1 MIQWLNNEWNTLAL
15 KYSEDEELIS
25 TYWDEIKTHY
35 NSKSRHYHNLSHIYN
50 MLLQIEVLESSI
62 INYDLCRFTI
72 WYHDIIYKSTKK
84 NNELKSAEFAKNRL
98 KPLDLDEKSIEIV
111 QKLIKS
117 TQKHELVLRENDDNA
132 YVLDLDLSI
141 LGSNWDT
148 YKKYTDN
155 IRKEY
160 AIYPDFMY
168 SSGRKKVLAHFLNR
182 DTLYF
187 TDYFRNKY
195 ENQARENLKREIEL
209 L

>member
-1 MIQWLNNEWNTLAL
+1 MIQWLYNEWNTLAL

-168 SSGRKKVLAHFLNR
+168 RPGRKKVLSHFLNR

>member
-1 MIQWLNNEWNTLAL
+1 MIQWLNNEWNTLASN
-15 KYSEDEELIS
+15 YSEDEELIS
-25 TYWDEIKTHY
+25 TYWNEIETHY

-50 MLLQIEVLESSI
+50 MLFQIEALKSSI

-98 KPLDLDEKSIEIV
+98 KFLDLGEKSIEIV
-111 QKLIKS
+111 QKQIKS
-117 TQKHELVLRENDDNA
+117 TQKHELVLKENDDNA

-141 LGSNWDT
+141 LGTNWDT
-148 YKKYTDN
+148 YKKYTND

-168 SSGRKKVLAHFLNR
+168 RPGRKKVLAHFINR
-182 DTLYF
+182 DTLFF

-195 ENQARENLKREIEL
+195 ENQARENLKREIAE
-209 L
+209 